1 VRFEEMSDEE
11 LLLSARDGTDA
22 DIRRAVSIIFERHKS
37 HIYTLFL
44 RMAVDAATAE
54 DLLQETFLR
63 LLRHARRYR
72 PIAKVTTWLYRIAF
86 NLALNEA
93 RRRSVRV
100 HLSLNP
106 ETNPDTLRVIDT
118 VASEEADPFERLSDR
133 ECERLVR
140 EVLEMLPPQQR
151 AVLILCDMEGLSYEE
166 AGKVLGLRPGTVGSR
181 LCRARRTFAFLFLR
195 AIKGE

>member
-1 VRFEEMSDEE
+1 MRFEEMSDEE
-11 LLLSARDGTDA
+11 LLLSVRDGTDA
-22 DIRRAVSIIFERHKS
+22 DVHRAVSIIFERHKS

-44 RMAVDAATAE
+44 RMALDSATAE

-63 LLRHARRYR
+63 LLRHARRYK
-72 PIAKVTTWLYRIAF
+72 PVAKVTTWLYRIAF

-118 VASEEADPFERLSDR
+118 VASDEADPFEKLSDK

-140 EVLEMLPPQQR
+140 EVLESLPPQQR
-151 AVLILCDMEGLSYEE
+151 AVLILCDIEGFSYEE
-166 AGKVLGLRPGTVGSR
+166 AGKVLGLRPGTVGSG

-195 AIKGE
+195 AVRGE